1 MWSVTGSGRVLGF
14 NLRTGALRKLPASV
28 MLFDLCF
35 NKISLTAGWKMAL
48 RKQYEKQRE
57 FYNNPSAPVVAWTST
72 MTASSDGHM
81 TDLKSKC

>member
-1 MWSVTGSGRVLGF
+1 MWSVIGSGRVLGF
-14 NLRTGALRKLPASV
+14 NLRTGASKSV

-48 RKQYEKQRE
+48 RKQYEKQGE
-57 FYNNPSAPVVAWTST
+57 FYNNPSAPMVAWTSI

-81 TDLKSKC
+81 IDLKSKR